1 MHVYS
6 QSKNTTQSYNRV
18 KGNYLQR
25 SHLYRF
31 TYKTGATHTFT
42 QKAKKTKATLIGKEA
57 DRSVDQMRMEPG

>member
-1 MHVYS
+1 MY
-6 QSKNTTQSYNRV
+6 
-18 KGNYLQR
+18 

-31 TYKTGATHTFT
+31 TYKTGAKQTFP